1 MTLVSSSTPA
11 PGVKVAVQVMLSL
24 VWMSESAP
32 LPTTVKSVISRPVTA
47 SEKVIVSVAVS
58 PIFKAVSSSVME
70 LTVGRSVSTAWVTL
84 SPVALSL
91 PAMSV
96 MVPPATDTAISVTES
111 LAGVTSSVKVMLSVV
126 LSVPAVPPVIVMSP
140 MSKPATSSE
149 KVKVKTTLPPAI
161 LATPGSSSVM
171 ASVGAIVS
179 TVTSISLPM
188 RTLPALSVMRIATW

>member
-96 MVPPATDTAISVTES
+96 MVLPATDTAISVTES